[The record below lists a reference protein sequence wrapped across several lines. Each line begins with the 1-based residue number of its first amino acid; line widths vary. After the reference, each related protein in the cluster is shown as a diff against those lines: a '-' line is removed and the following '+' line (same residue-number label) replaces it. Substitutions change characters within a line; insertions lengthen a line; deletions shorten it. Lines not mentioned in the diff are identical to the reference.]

1 MIDFTGKSV
10 FVTGAAS
17 GMGKASALLFAKA
30 GADVAVADLN
40 YEGAC
45 AVAKEIEAMGRKSRA
60 YALDVSNEEQ
70 VERVGDASWKDF
82 DGFDAVV
89 HAAGVVLLG
98 LVREYS
104 AERFDKIVDIN
115 LRGTF
120 LINKKF
126 STMMME
132 RRYGRIVNFASISSK
147 IGESYN
153 APYCA
158 TKAGVALFTQSL
170 ALEMAEYNVTVNAV
184 APGKIMTELTMGAAR
199 WWGEKL
205 NITADEFIERVRQ
218 TIPAGR
224 FGTAEEVADCVMFLA
239 SDMAAYITGQVF
251 TVAGGQTL
259 I

>member
-30 GADVAVADLN
+30 GADVAAADLN
-40 YEGAC
+40 YEGVC
-45 AVAKEIEAMGRKSRA
+45 TVAKEIETMGRKSRA
-60 YALDVSNEEQ
+60 YALDVANEEQ
-70 VERVGDASWKDF
+70 VERVGDTSWQDF

-132 RRYGRIVNFASISSK
+132 RRYARIVNFASISSK
-147 IGESYN
+147 IGERYN

-184 APGKIMTELTMGAAR
+184 APGKIMTELTMGAAH

-205 NITADEFIERVRQ
+205 NITADELIERVRQ

-239 SDMAAYITGQVF
+239 SDMAEYITGQVF